1 MTCLHFFPPPPPFP
15 GAQAEGKCQCKHSCS
30 PAWEIILSS
39 LTAKNLTKRSDGFI
53 RASTSTSPLNP
64 FFPPSL
70 YVIPRFS
77 SQRFSTH
84 SHVRRHTPTPPPS
97 FLRTDANR
105 LLILL
110 VSVGVSFEINLYT
123 SAPKSTLIGL
133 NSFNNHDICLLAYLP
148 SKQAQAQ
155 PASWETVTLTFVSV
169 RELKMW
175 LLVQYINCEWNIQFK
190 HTQRRRLTHAE
201 VKHMFIAYRAFLNSS
216 QGHIYTAQAY
226 ILEQCRPVL

>member
-1 MTCLHFFPPPPPFP
+1 MKTHYIICARAVLTQVCASLAVFVCSLCLWTLISSYLCDMFALFPPSSSFS

-53 RASTSTSPLNP
+53 LASTSTSPLNP

-70 YVIPRFS
+70 DVIPRFPS
-77 SQRFSTH
+77 HRFSSH
-84 SHVRRHTPTPPPS
+84 SHVRRPPPP

-148 SKQAQAQ
+148 SKQARAQ
-155 PASWETVTLTFVSV
+155 PASWEMVTLTFVSV

-175 LLVQYINCEWNIQFK
+175 LLVQNINCE
-190 HTQRRRLTHAE
+190 
-201 VKHMFIAYRAFLNSS
+201 
-216 QGHIYTAQAY
+216 
-226 ILEQCRPVL
+226 